1 MSQSRENDVQQD
13 DQQTAVRSAQER
25 TLGLYHQLM
34 QINAASHLIRT
45 LRELGLLDA
54 LRERQCTLNQ
64 LCSPRSLDSRLVS
77 EILDAAVSI
86 GIVEQYDE
94 DFALSRAAHLLCQY
108 DEDLADSTWQRLTDL
123 ASQTVSREVHDDQ
136 LHLNHLAATQWIHT
150 SSAMEAAEVLD
161 FGGDSSNEPLE
172 ILDLGC
178 GSAVWSA
185 AMAHR
190 DQQSTITAVDHAAAL
205 KAAQST
211 ADSIGLGE
219 RFQTVE
225 ADPVDFEVGEAEFDL
240 VLIAQRLS
248 CLGAE
253 EAQSLLAKAFQSL
266 SGGGKLVV
274 IDLFRGPAR
283 PDMSECVEALRLEL
297 GTRHGGMR
305 TLEKIEAELVD
316 SGFESVQV
324 TFLPDSR
331 VNMGMAVAN
340 RPSERA

>member
-1 MSQSRENDVQQD
+1 M
-13 DQQTAVRSAQER
+13 SAQDK
-25 TLGLYHQLM
+25 TLDQYQQFM
-34 QINAASHLIRT
+34 KINAAAHLFRSA
-45 LRELGLLDA
+45 RELGVLGALREGQQTLEQLCEKLNLASQPTKLFLDA
-54 LRERQCTLNQ
+54 LVA
-64 LCSPRSLDSRLVS
+64 S
-77 EILDAAVSI
+77 SI
-86 GIVEQYDE
+86 IEQYQE
-94 DFALSRAAHLLCQY
+94 DYALSRVAHLLCQY
-108 DEDLADSTWQRLTDL
+108 DEDLGDATWNRLGDHLQR
-123 ASQTVSREVHDDQ
+123 AEESEVDDQ
-136 LHLNHLAATQWIHT
+136 AFLNSLAATQWVHT
-150 SSAMEAAEVLD
+150 PAAMQAAEMLD
-161 FGGDSSNEPLE
+161 LGDEQGLGAPR

-248 CLGAE
+248 CLGTE
-253 EAQSLLAKAFQSL
+253 DAQRLLAKAFQSL

-324 TFLPDSR
+324 TFLPESR